1 MMPLPLP
8 NCHLPLLL
16 LPLIHHLPLPL
27 PNCHLPLPLLPLIHH
42 LLPLMQ
48 RKTRRPALRT
58 Y

>member
-1 MMPLPLP
+1 MM
-8 NCHLPLLL
+8 
-16 LPLIHHLPLPL
+16 PLPL

-42 LLPLMQ
+42 LPLPLLNCPLPLPLLTLIHHLLPLML